1 MQIMDINLIL
11 ELIKLLALV
20 GLYVSLY
27 IIIKSN
33 LEKRNNLKYMELE
46 NRKFELYSQI
56 DPKSVETE
64 IDQFIEKYMDEYILK
79 KYIVKY
85 IDYIKKD
92 EIEKMIRDLD
102 TVICLEISDLYVY
115 YIKLLT
121 SIKDEDDLIRYID
134 RKVKEHVLGFVTQFN
149 KPKEE

>member
-56 DPKSVETE
+56 DPN
-64 IDQFIEKYMDEYILK
+64 L
-79 KYIVKY
+79 
-85 IDYIKKD
+85 
-92 EIEKMIRDLD
+92 
-102 TVICLEISDLYVY
+102 
-115 YIKLLT
+115 
-121 SIKDEDDLIRYID
+121 
-134 RKVKEHVLGFVTQFN
+134 
-149 KPKEE
+149 